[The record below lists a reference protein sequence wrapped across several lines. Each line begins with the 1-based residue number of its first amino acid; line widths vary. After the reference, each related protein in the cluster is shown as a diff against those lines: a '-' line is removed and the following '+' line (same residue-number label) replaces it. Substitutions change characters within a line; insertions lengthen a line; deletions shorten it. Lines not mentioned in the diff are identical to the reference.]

1 MASLISQNM
10 NNNPYK
16 DPLKFIDALG
26 GNKHIV
32 FYYENYNFGKKIQ
45 YRFIRNGLVKGESCI
60 FATHNNDIDQI
71 KFEMTNYFINVEDY
85 TERGLLKIFKIPDIT
100 KHPKGI
106 IGGGKEVLDKMFSDM
121 NFPFRAVVRMIDKL
135 NTKEQI
141 RANLALEQYYHSNI
155 ERFNGLM
162 LCPYDVSHNPTDTN
176 GTWVKTI
183 LENHHSAIFVTDAIE
198 EGIAF
203 DMN

>member
-1 MASLISQNM
+1 MISLISQNI
-10 NNNPYK
+10 NNDPYK
-16 DPLKFIDALG
+16 DPLKFIDTLSG
-26 GNKHIV
+26 KKHIV

-85 TERGLLKIFKIPDIT
+85 TERGLLKIFKIPDVM
-100 KHPKGI
+100 KHPKGVI
-106 IGGGKEVLDKMFSDM
+106 SGGKEILDKMFSGM
-121 NFPFRAVVRMIDKL
+121 NFHFRAVVRMINKL
-135 NTKEQI
+135 NTKEEI

-155 ERFNGLM
+155 EKFDGLM
-162 LCPYDVSHNPTDTN
+162 LCPYDVSHNPIDTN
-176 GTWVKTI
+176 GKWVKTI